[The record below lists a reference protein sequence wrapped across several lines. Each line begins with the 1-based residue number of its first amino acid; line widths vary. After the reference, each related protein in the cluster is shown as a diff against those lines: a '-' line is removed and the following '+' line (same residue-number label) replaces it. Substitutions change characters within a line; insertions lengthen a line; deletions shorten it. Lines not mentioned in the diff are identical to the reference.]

1 MKSSKN
7 STGAV
12 NNVSANKIANGFPD
26 FHHKM
31 SKKIAQLTKV
41 IYHLN
46 TKNDDHEFQLN
57 SLADAY
63 ESEIE
68 DIIRDTTAKLAMFRE
83 QIEKKNND
91 TKITDIVKTL
101 TSKHNQER
109 QKAMDEFEEF
119 KRKAKEREEILKR
132 EYEEKVK
139 DLTRTLQ
146 NVKEEFNQRLVRFT
160 TLTDELEKNKNK
172 GDADMRLQHNKEVE
186 ELVHTYNKSIM
197 IC

>member
-1 MKSSKN
+1 MMKSSKT
-7 STGAV
+7 SSGAV

-68 DIIRDTTAKLAMFRE
+68 DVWIFLNIIIDDLNINYYGFDF
-83 QIEKKNND
+83 ID
-91 TKITDIVKTL
+91 ITFTIPIT
-101 TSKHNQER
+101 
-109 QKAMDEFEEF
+109 F
-119 KRKAKEREEILKR
+119 K
-132 EYEEKVK
+132 
-139 DLTRTLQ
+139 
-146 NVKEEFNQRLVRFT
+146 FNT
-160 TLTDELEKNKNK
+160 
-172 GDADMRLQHNKEVE
+172 
-186 ELVHTYNKSIM
+186 
-197 IC
+197 